1 MYQDTQVH
9 LDEALHSQEDL
20 REQLAIVERRNNLM
34 MAENEEMR
42 AALEQSERSRKLA
55 EQELMDATER
65 IQLLHS
71 QVRRNNDRT
80 RTKRQKCVRHA
91 CLRHQDSP
99 MEVPPTPLQHQNQIF
114 SVTFQTDNAT
124 LTFI

>member
-1 MYQDTQVH
+1 M
-9 LDEALHSQEDL
+9 

-55 EQELMDATER
+55 EQELMDASER

-80 RTKRQKCVRHA
+80 RIKCQKYVSYTCIKQ
-91 CLRHQDSP
+91 QDSP
-99 MEVPPTPLQHQNQIF
+99 VEVPPTPLQHQNQMI
-114 SVTFQTDNAT
+114 SVTF
-124 LTFI
+124 